1 MRRKVIR
8 IMSMT
13 PAELIKE
20 IRQLSPEEKRVL
32 LDEIFQIVEDEPAH
46 LAPRKSVADRP
57 HGIGKPKF
65 GTPDESQDSRSESLS
80 LSQRLYG
87 ILKFDGDPPN
97 DEEVKDLI
105 ADYLIRKYS

>member
-1 MRRKVIR
+1 MA
-8 IMSMT
+8 MT
-13 PAELIKE
+13 QAQLLEEIK
-20 IRQLSPEEKRVL
+20 QLPSEDKKAL
-32 LDEIFQIVEDEPAH
+32 LDEILQIVRDETPI
-46 LAPRKSVADRP
+46 PRKPVVDQLR
-57 HGIGKPKF
+57 GIGKPDF
-65 GTPDESQDSRSESLS
+65 ETRDEFQDSQRTRLS